1 MKRSA
6 FSVRRSVFGVLVV
19 GLFLAF
25 FVSWQF
31 DSALA
36 QTNVSSA
43 ASATSNALATA
54 KAQYRLPAP
63 SDFQRLQFYY
73 ASQPDSPAPGTERG
87 IWTLKEDRTW
97 SGDWHSKL
105 VARPTRAQLDAIT
118 PQQVDLFRRA
128 ATFRDGAWQ
137 IATSRTNIPL
147 SQLSVTASDYSAL
160 RVIIE
165 RDQAWQKYQQTEAAV
180 QALPSPVLA
189 PATEAK

>member
-6 FSVRRSVFGVLVV
+6 FSVPRSAFGVLVV

-43 ASATSNALATA
+43 ASATSNALATV
-54 KAQYRLPAP
+54 KAQYRLLAP

-105 VARPTRAQLDAIT
+105 VARPTRAQLDAISA
-118 PQQVDLFRRA
+118 QQVDLFRRA
-128 ATFRDGAWQ
+128 GKFVDGSWQ
-137 IATSRTNIPL
+137 IVTSRTNIPL
-147 SQLSVTASDYSAL
+147 ATLSVDAESYAQLRAL
-160 RVIIE
+160 ADIAEAE
-165 RDQAWQKYQQTEAAV
+165 RKLEQAEKALEA
-180 QALPSPVLA
+180 LTPRS
-189 PATEAK
+189 E